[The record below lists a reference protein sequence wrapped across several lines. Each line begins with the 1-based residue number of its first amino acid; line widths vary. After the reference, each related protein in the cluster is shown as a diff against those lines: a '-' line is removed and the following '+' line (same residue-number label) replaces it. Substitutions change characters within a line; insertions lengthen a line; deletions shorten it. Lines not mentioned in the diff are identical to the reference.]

1 MKFHCLFHLTKAVRR
16 FEAEQLERMHAA
28 TGYAEPAAPGEA
40 AQAMP
45 AEAAEEGHAD
55 QAIVFLSKH
64 SQRCSLAFNVSLQ
77 FAMFLGGSPS
87 QGSSRAQKGTA
98 SRVHQGWRLKGTI
111 LEFLSFI
118 DLYSLDPLY
127 DCW

>member
-16 FEAEQLERMHAA
+16 FEAEELERMHAA

-45 AEAAEEGHAD
+45 AEKHEEGHAD

-64 SQRCSLAFNVSLQ
+64 SQRC
-77 FAMFLGGSPS
+77 SPS